1 MHRCG
6 LMHRDI
12 KPANILINSDFEVSL
27 IDFGVSRI
35 HDDKRPMTMNIG
47 TTGKDNIN
55 IKVISNYL

>member
-47 TTGKDNIN
+47 TTGKNRIF
-55 IKVISNYL
+55 